1 MISITGLMGGA
12 VGLYLGWL
20 NYRLLIG
27 YLQAAVTKRKERNP
41 TGVSWVE
48 QADPMLRKLIFALAF
63 IGIPVVGYL
72 AGSGLA

>member
-41 TGVSWVE
+41 TEVSWVE
-48 QADPMLRKLIFALAF
+48 QADPMLRKLIFALTF